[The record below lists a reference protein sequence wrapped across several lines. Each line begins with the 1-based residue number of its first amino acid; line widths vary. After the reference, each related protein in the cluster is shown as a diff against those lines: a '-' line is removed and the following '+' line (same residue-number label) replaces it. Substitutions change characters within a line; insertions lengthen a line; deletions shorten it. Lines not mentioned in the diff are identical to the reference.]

1 METTTGPFVVTASMR
16 GCSLLVGS
24 GWKPFNF
31 NQPRIR
37 YCYFHH
43 IQDSRRLPLACLC
56 SSSYIL
62 CKLPFKI
69 QNSLDILMWRI
80 IHIILFKVKCT
91 RVMLSGWR
99 CQGLEADSQLWYL
112 SPIQFQH
119 SQRLLQAI
127 IIFKKVWKGKS
138 IAVFR
143 FGSAATSNL
152 QIGCDCAA
160 FLVMILV
167 LGRAAGSA
175 RSL

>member
-56 SSSYIL
+56 SSSYVL
-62 CKLPFKI
+62 CQLPFKAALI
-69 QNSLDILMWRI
+69 SSCEGSQL
-80 IHIILFKVKCT
+80 HIILFKVKCT
-91 RVMLSGWR
+91 RVVLSGWR

-127 IIFKKVWKGKS
+127 IIFKKVWKGKG

-152 QIGCDCAA
+152 QIGCDFAA

>member
-1 METTTGPFVVTASMR
+1 
-16 GCSLLVGS
+16 
-24 GWKPFNF
+24 
-31 NQPRIR
+31 
-37 YCYFHH
+37 
-43 IQDSRRLPLACLC
+43 
-56 SSSYIL
+56 
-62 CKLPFKI
+62 
-69 QNSLDILMWRI
+69 MWRI

-99 CQGLEADSQLWYL
+99 CQGLEADSQLWYQ
-112 SPIQFQH
+112 SPTQFQH

-175 RSL
+175 RSLYLNLDSIFHPLDDHFSSSFNKRLHHSLSREKLRSSQCSPWQGFLMNGSGTYSWLNGMLNGICGKRLGIFI